1 MKLFPCK
8 QMKNFQSTKIVPHKF
23 YFKNSTV
30 YGTIINLLKTILME
44 FFGIKDDMKNWLYSN
59 TKSSIYLC
67 MHVFFFKNFRS
78 VIQVVL
84 LY

>member
-1 MKLFPCK
+1 
-8 QMKNFQSTKIVPHKF
+8 MKNFQSTKIVLKF

-30 YGTIINLLKTILME
+30 YGTIINLLKTILMG

-59 TKSSIYLC
+59 TKSLIYLC
-67 MHVFFFKNFRS
+67 MHVFFLKIFRS

>member
-30 YGTIINLLKTILME
+30 YGTIFNLLKTILMG
-44 FFGIKDDMKNWLYSN
+44 FFGIKDDIKNWLYS
-59 TKSSIYLC
+59 KSIQNPQFTFAC
-67 MHVFFFKNFRS
+67 MCSFLKILDQFYK
-78 VIQVVL
+78 
-84 LY
+84 

>member
-8 QMKNFQSTKIVPHKF
+8 QMKNFQSTKIVPHTF
-23 YFKNSTV
+23 YFKNSIV
-30 YGTIINLLKTILME
+30 YGTIINLLKTILMG
-44 FFGIKDDMKNWLYSN
+44 FFGIKDDIKNWLYSN

-67 MHVFFFKNFRS
+67 MHVFFLKNFRS
-78 VIQVVL
+78 VMQVVL